1 MHNILERLF
10 RLQEKGTS
18 VKTELLAGVTTF
30 IALAYIMLRLLHK
43 SYSSYPQVNI
53 SPQNQA

>member
-1 MHNILERLF
+1 MNGTNLWKGY
-10 RLQEKGTS
+10 QEQG
-18 VKTELLAGVTTF
+18 GVLCKLDEKMEITAF
-30 IALAYIMLRLLHK
+30 SEKVRLLHK

>member
-1 MHNILERLF
+1 MESGQDMPSKVI
-10 RLQEKGTS
+10 Q
-18 VKTELLAGVTTF
+18 V
-30 IALAYIMLRLLHK
+30 LRLLHK